1 MARKIK
7 TLGFYGGKRY
17 IVPHLLKLMPPH
29 KLYVEL
35 FGGGAALLFSK
46 PPSPI
51 EVYNDID
58 SNLVNLFRVLRDDKL
73 FPIFLHK
80 LKWTLYSREEW
91 RRARKSYRFPNNPV
105 ERAVRFFITVRQSFS
120 KQGTSWAYGIEAK
133 NMARAYFKFI
143 KELDYFHQRLENVQ
157 IENLDWY
164 DCLKKYNIRDSFF
177 YCLEPHTEILT
188 PQGIKAIKDI
198 KPGEFVI
205 TPYGPRRVIA
215 NLRRFVNDFAIKLN
229 IMGLGR
235 QHLICSGE
243 HKFFVKENKNAA
255 PSWRDAKSL
264 AVGNYIAIGTD
275 NRIFHFSAPP
285 IINKK
290 YREKILDYPKD
301 AEKLAYLA
309 GWFAAE
315 GHYAKGLHFNLG
327 KHEINYAKEIQS
339 IIKELFNIDAQIIL
353 PPHTPNDSVI
363 LVRCFSCNL
372 EDYFKKY
379 IVGYNSELGRGK
391 GKYLKEWLLYAS
403 PEIQINFLRGWLR
416 GDGNLTIINEC
427 TENPKFR
434 RSGKRNKYKYTG
446 TTASHTMAWQI
457 YHIALRCGL
466 HPNIKRRGNNYDIY
480 FTTLADMQKLLNIQI
495 SGRICKR
502 RFWQDGFLW
511 APITKIERIKYNN
524 YMHDLSLESV
534 HSYYLSNG
542 VLTHNCDPP
551 YVISARRSRRKA
563 YSHDFSIEDHEKLV
577 EVLINEFKGKGAL
590 SGYKNEIYA
599 RLEKEGWT
607 RIDIEV
613 PLFASGGPTTRKARN
628 KNVPRPKAVE
638 SIWINYQL
646 PSLKI

>member
-164 DCLKKYNIRDSFF
+164 DCLKKYNI
-177 YCLEPHTEILT
+177 
-188 PQGIKAIKDI
+188 Q
-198 KPGEFVI
+198 
-205 TPYGPRRVIA
+205 
-215 NLRRFVNDFAIKLN
+215 NLF
-229 IMGLGR
+229 M
-235 QHLICSGE
+235 
-243 HKFFVKENKNAA
+243 
-255 PSWRDAKSL
+255 
-264 AVGNYIAIGTD
+264 
-275 NRIFHFSAPP
+275 
-285 IINKK
+285 
-290 YREKILDYPKD
+290 
-301 AEKLAYLA
+301 
-309 GWFAAE
+309 
-315 GHYAKGLHFNLG
+315 
-327 KHEINYAKEIQS
+327 
-339 IIKELFNIDAQIIL
+339 
-353 PPHTPNDSVI
+353 
-363 LVRCFSCNL
+363 
-372 EDYFKKY
+372 
-379 IVGYNSELGRGK
+379 
-391 GKYLKEWLLYAS
+391 
-403 PEIQINFLRGWLR
+403 
-416 GDGNLTIINEC
+416 
-427 TENPKFR
+427 
-434 RSGKRNKYKYTG
+434 
-446 TTASHTMAWQI
+446 
-457 YHIALRCGL
+457 
-466 HPNIKRRGNNYDIY
+466 
-480 FTTLADMQKLLNIQI
+480 
-495 SGRICKR
+495 
-502 RFWQDGFLW
+502 
-511 APITKIERIKYNN
+511 
-524 YMHDLSLESV
+524 YM
-534 HSYYLSNG
+534 
-542 VLTHNCDPP
+542 DPP
-551 YVISARRSRRKA
+551 YIITERRSRRKA
-563 YSHDFSIEDHEKLV
+563 YSYDFSIEDHEKLV

-646 PSLKI
+646 PSLENLI